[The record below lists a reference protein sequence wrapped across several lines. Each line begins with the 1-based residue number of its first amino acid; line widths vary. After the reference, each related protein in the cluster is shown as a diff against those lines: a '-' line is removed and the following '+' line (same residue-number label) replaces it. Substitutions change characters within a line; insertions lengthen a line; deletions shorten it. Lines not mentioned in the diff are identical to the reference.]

1 MTVWVVGSINRDV
14 ALPVEELPAPGAT
27 VLAGEPVRSGGGKGA
42 NVAVAA
48 ARDGRP
54 VRMVGAVGSDEA
66 GERSLAELRDED
78 IDTRGVAVL
87 DQAETG
93 FAMICVDGDGE
104 NFIVVVPGAN
114 SALTPELVSG
124 ALEEELD
131 GNDVCVVSFEIPD
144 EAITAAARA
153 TASCGA
159 TLVVN
164 PSPVRPLGQEV
175 LDAEPLVVVNTG
187 ELERLSGETEP
198 GPGAAALL
206 EQGCATVV
214 VTLGADGAHV
224 VSAGAQEVT
233 VPAHPT
239 EAADTTGAGDAFTGV
254 LAASLE
260 RGDELIGAVRR
271 AAAAGALSTERVG
284 ARTGM
289 PAGEEIDR
297 LIGEDADS

>member
-14 ALPVEELPAPGAT
+14 ALGVEELPAPGAT

-54 VRMVGAVGSDEA
+54 VRMVGAVGHDEA

-87 DQAETG
+87 DETETG

-104 NFIVVVPGAN
+104 NFIVVAPGAN
-114 SALTPELVSG
+114 SGLTAKLVSA
-124 ALEEELD
+124 ALEDLE
-131 GNDVCVVSFEIPD
+131 GGDVCVVSFEIPD
-144 EAITAAARA
+144 EAIAAAARA
-153 TASCGA
+153 TASCEA

-164 PSPVRPLGQEV
+164 PSPVRPLAQEV

-187 ELERLSGETEP
+187 ELERLTGETEP

-206 EQGCATVV
+206 EEGCATVV
-214 VTLGADGAHV
+214 VTLGADGAYV
-224 VSAGAQEVT
+224 SSAGGEDTT
-233 VPAHPT
+233 VPAYPA

-260 RGDELIGAVRR
+260 RGEEVVAAARR
-271 AAAAGALSTERVG
+271 GAAAAALSTERVG

-289 PAGEEIDR
+289 PASAEIDR
-297 LIGEDADS
+297 LTGGG